1 MSFFNKKKRFNEVE
15 GYERISRLIEDR
27 QREVTGD
34 EIDMDDFEGES
45 VVLSPSSRSSRPA
58 LPAPAD
64 ADPSG
69 PSQAPRFLEGGNAPP
84 ERSQGV
90 APTVQLARPPSAM
103 FGAGAVQPIVV
114 APPPASLMPQGAA
127 RMAVPD
133 MGAAAGTAV
142 SLVSA
147 DAVWTG
153 KLQCGGDVRI
163 EGRVEGEIETS
174 ATLYVVAQARINGT
188 VRARNVML
196 AGEIEGQLRCE
207 DRLEILPGGSAR
219 GEIDT
224 GALVVHEGAFIES
237 KFQMRR
243 DASPARGS

>member
-1 MSFFNKKKRFNEVE
+1 
-15 GYERISRLIEDR
+15 
-27 QREVTGD
+27 
-34 EIDMDDFEGES
+34 
-45 VVLSPSSRSSRPA
+45 
-58 LPAPAD
+58 
-64 ADPSG
+64 
-69 PSQAPRFLEGGNAPP
+69 
-84 ERSQGV
+84 
-90 APTVQLARPPSAM
+90 
-103 FGAGAVQPIVV
+103 
-114 APPPASLMPQGAA
+114 
-127 RMAVPD
+127 MAVPD
-133 MGAAAGTAV
+133 MGTAAGTAV

-153 KLQCGGDVRI
+153 KLQCAGDVRI
-163 EGRVEGEIETS
+163 EGRVEGEIETN
-174 ATLYVVAQARINGT
+174 ATLYVVAQAHINGT